1 MCLRTLGQK
10 PTFLCQQLSKGAV
23 PVALLNIRTVPEEGG
38 QVVLPATSEK
48 T

>member
-1 MCLRTLGQK
+1 MSAHVGSEAHILV
-10 PTFLCQQLSKGAV
+10 PTAVSKGAV